1 VTLVALI
8 VTFIGSNSER
18 VSIVLP
24 NDHPAEQV
32 QDALLRTQDRRS
44 SSSMST
50 PSMSRCHRDGN
61 PSSPRPVHGCAS
73 GAKTRLG
80 RGSVPTLF

>member
-32 QDALLRTQDRRS
+32 QDALLRTQDQWVS
-44 SSSMST
+44 I
-50 PSMSRCHRDGN
+50 PAVVDGA
-61 PSSPRPVHGCAS
+61 PTTVYVRPDRYGMFFFHEVDDLSAL
-73 GAKTRLG
+73 T
-80 RGSVPTLF
+80 

>member
-1 VTLVALI
+1 MTLVALI

-32 QDALLRTQDRRS
+32 QDALLRTQDRWVS
-44 SSSMST
+44 I
-50 PSMSRCHRDGN
+50 PAVVDGFFAMLSAGTVL
-61 PSSPRPVHGCAS
+61 PI
-73 GAKTRLG
+73 L
-80 RGSVPTLF
+80 